1 MDSPSSQR
9 SKMKTERDHMEVRT
23 SSWQMCGP
31 EAVGGWKQVP
41 EEATVLKIR
50 TRRLH
55 FRSKQKS
62 WCEGGF
68 QEDPES
74 EGSEWKTNRNLET
87 QSLGENSGILS
98 AHRTLKMGKGHHP
111 PLSSDERVGFG
122 TFRQKMIRT
131 SKSGML
137 ESGSGGFTIFAASTI
152 SKKYLQ

>member
-62 WCEGGF
+62 WWEGGF

-74 EGSEWKTNRNLET
+74 ELRMEDEQEPGDAEFRREFRN
-87 QSLGENSGILS
+87 SLCSQD
-98 AHRTLKMGKGHHP
+98 T
-111 PLSSDERVGFG
+111 
-122 TFRQKMIRT
+122 
-131 SKSGML
+131 
-137 ESGSGGFTIFAASTI
+137 
-152 SKKYLQ
+152 